1 MFKSEGW
8 RSLVIRLVD
17 AKQGCGTWWRP
28 TRAVAINR
36 GQLAAAVRQRRQLR
50 EQRAV
55 AKDARAMAA
64 QKLNGVMDCLNDWT
78 KNSEKEMGGFRIY
91 LYLSVNQRM

>member
-1 MFKSEGW
+1 MLKSEGW
-8 RSLVIRLVD
+8 RSLVVRLVD
-17 AKQGCGTWWRP
+17 AKQVCGTWWRP
-28 TRAVAINR
+28 TRAVAVNR
-36 GQLAAAVRQRRQLR
+36 GQLAAAAGQRRQLR

-64 QKLNGVMDCLNDWT
+64 QKLNGVMNCLKDRT
-78 KNSEKEMGGFRIY
+78 KNSEKEMGGFQIY